1 MFDLH
6 RSSVAPNVKNLLTC
20 LSLIAVL
27 IASVTGIDSK
37 WHMPMTKA
45 DYHSLY
51 ISSSSSVLPQVSP
64 SSSPSPTS
72 CSVSVPHRLKW
83 TSAYVPSFQGT
94 LLAYCVNDNLCDP
107 LFLSPLSVHSVPRL
121 VLQLCDM
128 SKTKAT
134 KWLSNHSHTNADKLC
149 LSRPFSHAAHCNF
162 IPTKCSLPASFTML
176 GYDWRQSFSTL
187 LSTLSTKVQSFVND
201 ARHDARQA
209 EKRSR
214 VVIVAQGTACR
225 LVSRIISHINSA
237 DVDGDNDQILAFICL
252 HPLRMQEAW
261 DAFTQHVSASIVDV
275 RQNAPRHDTSLS
287 DLEAGLSARRRSK
300 GWPPHIV
307 ISGPWLHP
315 SNSDGNGV
323 LLQELFPMLLR
334 TWPALE
340 DLSSSHDHGH
350 GHTGGIDEL
359 IHIDS
364 IKRDSKLKQHL
375 FCVEFTSQSQTKNIV
390 NNSIDEDAQKRC
402 DRLFPSAHRIEE
414 HGQNDIEL
422 IVQNILDQID
432 S

>member
-6 RSSVAPNVKNLLTC
+6 RSSVAPNVRNRVTC
-20 LSLIAVL
+20 LSLVAVL
-27 IASVTGIDSK
+27 IATVTAVDSK

-51 ISSSSSVLPQVSP
+51 ISSSSALPQVP
-64 SSSPSPTS
+64 SSPSPSPTS
-72 CSVSVPHRLKW
+72 CSVAVPHRVKW
-83 TSAYVPSFQGT
+83 TSAFVPSFQGT

-107 LFLSPLSVHSVPRL
+107 LFLSPLSVHSIPTL

-134 KWLSNHSHTNADKLC
+134 KWLSNHSHTNTDKLC

-162 IPTKCSLPASFTML
+162 IPTRSSLPASFTML

-187 LSTLSTKVQSFVND
+187 FSTMSSKVHSFVND
-201 ARHDARQA
+201 ARHDAHQA
-209 EKRSR
+209 EKRPR

-225 LVSRIISHINSA
+225 LVSRIISHIHGT
-237 DVDGDNDQILAFICL
+237 DDDDGDDQILAFICL
-252 HPLRMQEAW
+252 HPLRMEEAW
-261 DAFTQHVSASIVDV
+261 DAFTRHISESIVDV

-307 ISGPWLHP
+307 ISGPWHRS
-315 SNSDGNGV
+315 SNSGSDGV
-323 LLQELFPMLLR
+323 LHQELFPILLR
-334 TWPALE
+334 AWPALE
-340 DLSSSHDHGH
+340 GLSSSHDHDRRHIGV
-350 GHTGGIDEL
+350 IDEL

-364 IKRDSKLKQHL
+364 IKRDSKIKQYL
-375 FCVEFTSQSQTKNIV
+375 FCVEFMSQSQHKNLDI
-390 NNSIDEDAQKRC
+390 NNTDEDAHNRC
-402 DRLFPSAHRIEE
+402 DTLFPSAQRIEQHE
-414 HGQNDIEL
+414 ENDIEV
-422 IVQNILDQID
+422 IVQNVLDQID